1 MRLPAL
7 RLPAF
12 RPSFGWLDNLGGRST
27 WLYALYTVVLF
38 LVFALVNFP
47 HHVLVERMLKSIDL
61 PGMRLDVADT
71 RFAWWHGFELEK
83 VRLTPM
89 DPDRPAFLE
98 LGSLFVRPGLAGL
111 FKGKINSAHLAGLL
125 YGGGVDADLSAA
137 DGTQRAAVNFDGL
150 QLQRYPL
157 LTSLLD
163 QGVVAGLLSG
173 VVTVENQ
180 GGDNG
185 EVRAAGELAL
195 DRASIADVKINDIFT
210 IPTLHFDKTT
220 AKFSMQNSRLDVQEL
235 DATGP
240 EIKLSVSG
248 QIALRE
254 PLADSVLNLKVVAVP
269 GPNPTDEAKGLL
281 ALIPP
286 LGKGAKPDAPHVL
299 TGTLKSPRF
308 R

>member
-1 MRLPAL
+1 MRLPAV
-7 RLPAF
+7 RLPSF

-27 WLYALYTVVLF
+27 LLYALYTVVLF
-38 LVFALVNFP
+38 LLFVVVNFP
-47 HHVLVERMLKSIDL
+47 HHVLVERVLKSIDL

-83 VRLTPM
+83 VRLTPL
-89 DPDRPAFLE
+89 DPDQPAFLE
-98 LGSLFVRPGLAGL
+98 IGSLFVRPGLAGL
-111 FKGKINSAHLAGLL
+111 FKGQINSAHLAGLL
-125 YGGGVDADLSAA
+125 YGGDVDANLSAV
-137 DGTQRAAVNFDGL
+137 DGTQRASVTIDGI

-157 LTSLLD
+157 LTSWLD

-173 VVTVENQ
+173 VVTVENPGTE
-180 GGDNG
+180 GGDL
-185 EVRAAGELAL
+185 RAAGELAL
-195 DRASIADVKINDIFT
+195 DRASIADVKIANFFT

-220 AKFSMQNSRLDVQEL
+220 AKFSVQNSRLDVQEL
-235 DATGP
+235 DANGP

-248 QIALRE
+248 QIALRQ
-254 PLADSVLNLKVVAVP
+254 PLADSVLNLKVVALP

-281 ALIPP
+281 ALMPS

-299 TGTLKSPRF
+299 TGTLSRPRF